1 MHKQFSIQ
9 PDPTYLSTLKICRVG
24 LHFYA
29 INPTLFHCFLLICYP
44 LIHVITLFDA
54 EVVRV
59 MLDSDE
65 GVVGLQN
72 LFSVL

>member
-1 MHKQFSIQ
+1 MHKTIQ
-9 PDPTYLSTLKICRVG
+9 YTTQPYISFHTEDCRVG

-29 INPTLFHCFLLICYP
+29 INPTLFPCFLLICYP
-44 LIHVITLFDA
+44 LIHVITFFNA